1 MTKLTGHLRNHAV
14 AYVGFVIVA
23 LGVSYA
29 AISPSITGAQI
40 TNHAAELAKIE
51 PQAVNGDVRAWAIV
65 GPAGRVIASGGK
77 PKVTQLTGDP
87 GGYAIKWRVKVGR
100 CATIATIDLRLSRP
114 TETVAI
120 PGNPAATFTAG
131 YAVGSTSGV
140 GNGTVIQTFNQQG
153 QPTPLGF
160 DLVLIC

>member
-1 MTKLTGHLRNHAV
+1 MTTLIGHLRNNAV
-14 AYVGFVIVA
+14 GYIALIVA
-23 LGVSYA
+23 LGGTSYA
-29 AISPSITGAQI
+29 ASSPMAGGTPIQSHTPQ
-40 TNHAAELAKIE
+40 LATQD
-51 PQAVNGDVRAWAIV
+51 PQSVNGNVRTWAIV
-65 GPAGRVIASGGK
+65 GPAGRVITSGGK

-87 GGYAIKWRVKVGR
+87 GGYAIKWRAKVGR

-114 TETVAI
+114 TESVAI
-120 PGNPAATFTAG
+120 PGNPAAPFTAG